1 MKIKTVAIIGAG
13 AIGSHFIA
21 GLTEKLGDD
30 LWIVAEGER
39 KERLEKNGIVINDQ
53 KYDLHVKTP
62 EEAKGVDL
70 LIISVKYGALQGTL
84 PMIEKIVDA
93 HTLVI
98 SPMNGVD
105 SESDWREDRHGAYA
119 AIFYEDCISQ
129 DRQSDRLRSRS
140 DHGPLL
146 WRGQRRTK

>member
-13 AIGSHFIA
+13 AIGSYFIA

-105 SESDWREDRHGAYA
+105 SEKVIGE
-119 AIFYEDCISQ
+119 
-129 DRQSDRLRSRS
+129 
-140 DHGPLL
+140 
-146 WRGQRRTK
+146 

>member
-13 AIGSHFIA
+13 AIGSYFIA

-62 EEAKGVDL
+62 EEEKGVDL
-70 LIISVKYGALQGTL
+70 LIISVKYGALQGIL

-98 SPMNGVD
+98 SPKIGRA
-105 SESDWREDRHGAYA
+105 SCRERV
-119 AIFYEDCISQ
+119 CKQ
-129 DRQSDRLRSRS
+129 V
-140 DHGPLL
+140 
-146 WRGQRRTK
+146 

>member
-13 AIGSHFIA
+13 AIGSYFIA

-62 EEAKGVDL
+62 PIIADGMVLIMADTFGIKLMIIAK
-70 LIISVKYGALQGTL
+70 Q
-84 PMIEKIVDA
+84 
-93 HTLVI
+93 
-98 SPMNGVD
+98 
-105 SESDWREDRHGAYA
+105 A
-119 AIFYEDCISQ
+119 AILITSGSY
-129 DRQSDRLRSRS
+129 
-140 DHGPLL
+140 
-146 WRGQRRTK
+146 T